1 MCLDSQYDNIT
12 TDTPFIHIYKKTHI
26 MTKKDY
32 KKPESKTVML
42 SGTTILAGSE
52 GGINAGIGEQPGSK
66 DPIQEGGNTGME
78 IDWPEEP

>member
-1 MCLDSQYDNIT
+1 
-12 TDTPFIHIYKKTHI
+12 

-52 GGINAGIGEQPGSK
+52 GGINAGIDPQQGSEK
-66 DPIQEGGNTGME
+66 PIQEGGDTGFE
-78 IDWPEEP
+78 WIEDPEP

>member
-1 MCLDSQYDNIT
+1 
-12 TDTPFIHIYKKTHI
+12 

-52 GGINAGIGEQPGSK
+52 GGFNAGIGQQPGSEEPLGPG
-66 DPIQEGGNTGME
+66 DNTGME
-78 IDWPEEP
+78 IDLPEEP

>member
-1 MCLDSQYDNIT
+1 
-12 TDTPFIHIYKKTHI
+12 

-52 GGINAGIGEQPGSK
+52 GGINAGIGQQPGSEG
-66 DPIQEGGNTGME
+66 PIQEGGNTGME
-78 IDWPEEP
+78 IDLPEEP

>member
-52 GGINAGIGEQPGSK
+52 GGINAGIDQQPGSEK
-66 DPIQEGGNTGME
+66 PLGPGDNTGTE
-78 IDWPEEP
+78 IIWPEEP

>member
-1 MCLDSQYDNIT
+1 
-12 TDTPFIHIYKKTHI
+12 

-52 GGINAGIGEQPGSK
+52 GGINAGIGQQPGSE
-66 DPIQEGGNTGME
+66 DPKGEGDGTGFE
-78 IDWPEEP
+78 LIEDPKP

>member
-1 MCLDSQYDNIT
+1 
-12 TDTPFIHIYKKTHI
+12 

-52 GGINAGIGEQPGSK
+52 GSTNAAIDTQPGSE
-66 DPIQEGGNTGME
+66 DPKGEGDNTGME
-78 IDWPEEP
+78 IIWPEEP

>member
-1 MCLDSQYDNIT
+1 
-12 TDTPFIHIYKKTHI
+12 

-52 GGINAGIGEQPGSK
+52 GGINAGIDKQQGSEK
-66 DPIQEGGNTGME
+66 PIQEGGDTGFDLIE
-78 IDWPEEP
+78 DPEP

>member
-1 MCLDSQYDNIT
+1 
-12 TDTPFIHIYKKTHI
+12 

>member
-1 MCLDSQYDNIT
+1 
-12 TDTPFIHIYKKTHI
+12 

-52 GGINAGIGEQPGSK
+52 GGISAGIDSQPGSE
-66 DPIQEGGNTGME
+66 DPKGEGDNTGME
-78 IDWPEEP
+78 IIWPEEP

>member
-52 GGINAGIGEQPGSK
+52 GGINAGIGSQPGSEK
-66 DPIQEGGNTGME
+66 PIQEGGDTGYE
-78 IDWPEEP
+78 LIEDPEP

>member
-1 MCLDSQYDNIT
+1 MYLDSQYDNIT

-52 GGINAGIGEQPGSK
+52 GGINAGIDPQPGSEE
-66 DPIQEGGNTGME
+66 PIQEGGNTGME

>member
-1 MCLDSQYDNIT
+1 
-12 TDTPFIHIYKKTHI
+12 

-52 GGINAGIGEQPGSK
+52 GGVNAGIGKQPGSE
-66 DPIQEGGNTGME
+66 DPLGPDDNTGTE
-78 IDWPEEP
+78 IIWPEEP

>member
-1 MCLDSQYDNIT
+1 
-12 TDTPFIHIYKKTHI
+12 

-52 GGINAGIGEQPGSK
+52 GGFNAEIGQQPGSEE
-66 DPIQEGGNTGME
+66 PIQGGGNTGME
-78 IDWPEEP
+78 WIEDPEP

>member
-52 GGINAGIGEQPGSK
+52 GGINAGIGQQPGSE
-66 DPIQEGGNTGME
+66 DPKGEGGDTGFE
-78 IDWPEEP
+78 LIEDPEP

>member
-52 GGINAGIGEQPGSK
+52 GGINAGIDKQPGSG
-66 DPIQEGGNTGME
+66 DPLGPGDNTGSE
-78 IDWPEEP
+78 LIEDPKP

>member
-1 MCLDSQYDNIT
+1 
-12 TDTPFIHIYKKTHI
+12 

-52 GGINAGIGEQPGSK
+52 GGINAGIDKQPGSEK
-66 DPIQEGGNTGME
+66 PIQEGDNTGME
-78 IDWPEEP
+78 IIWPEEP

>member
-1 MCLDSQYDNIT
+1 
-12 TDTPFIHIYKKTHI
+12 

-52 GGINAGIGEQPGSK
+52 GGINAGIDPQPGSE
-66 DPIQEGGNTGME
+66 DPIKEGGDTGFE
-78 IDWPEEP
+78 LIEDPEP

>member
-52 GGINAGIGEQPGSK
+52 GGINAGIDSQPGSEK
-66 DPIQEGGNTGME
+66 PIQEGGDTGME
-78 IDWPEEP
+78 IILPEEP

>member
-1 MCLDSQYDNIT
+1 
-12 TDTPFIHIYKKTHI
+12 

-52 GGINAGIGEQPGSK
+52 GGFNAEIGKQPGSE
-66 DPIQEGGNTGME
+66 DTLEPGGNTGME

>member
-1 MCLDSQYDNIT
+1 
-12 TDTPFIHIYKKTHI
+12 

-52 GGINAGIGEQPGSK
+52 EGINAGIGSQPGSEK
-66 DPIQEGGNTGME
+66 PIQEGGDTGYE
-78 IDWPEEP
+78 LIEDPEP

>member
-1 MCLDSQYDNIT
+1 
-12 TDTPFIHIYKKTHI
+12 

-52 GGINAGIGEQPGSK
+52 GGY
-66 DPIQEGGNTGME
+66 
-78 IDWPEEP
+78 

>member
-1 MCLDSQYDNIT
+1 MA
-12 TDTPFIHIYKKTHI
+12 
-26 MTKKDY
+26 KKDY

-52 GGINAGIGEQPGSK
+52 GGFNAGIGQQQGSEK
-66 DPIQEGGNTGME
+66 PIQEGGNTGME

>member
-1 MCLDSQYDNIT
+1 
-12 TDTPFIHIYKKTHI
+12 

-52 GGINAGIGEQPGSK
+52 GGINAGIDPQPGSE
-66 DPIQEGGNTGME
+66 DPKGEGDNTGME
-78 IDWPEEP
+78 IIWPEEP

>member
-1 MCLDSQYDNIT
+1 MYLDSQYDNIT

-52 GGINAGIGEQPGSK
+52 GGINAGIGQQPGS
-66 DPIQEGGNTGME
+66 
-78 IDWPEEP
+78 EEPKGEGEDTGYEWIEDPEP

>member
-1 MCLDSQYDNIT
+1 
-12 TDTPFIHIYKKTHI
+12 

-52 GGINAGIGEQPGSK
+52 GGINAGIGQQPGSEE
-66 DPIQEGGNTGME
+66 PIQGGGNTGME

>member
-26 MTKKDY
+26 MIKKDY

-52 GGINAGIGEQPGSK
+52 GGINAGIGQQPGSE
-66 DPIQEGGNTGME
+66 DPKGEGDNTGME
-78 IDWPEEP
+78 IIWPEEP

>member
-1 MCLDSQYDNIT
+1 
-12 TDTPFIHIYKKTHI
+12 

-52 GGINAGIGEQPGSK
+52 WGINAGIGEQPGSK

>member
-1 MCLDSQYDNIT
+1 
-12 TDTPFIHIYKKTHI
+12 

-52 GGINAGIGEQPGSK
+52 GGINAGIDPQPGSE
-66 DPIQEGGNTGME
+66 DPKGEGDNTGME
-78 IDWPEEP
+78 ITYQVKQQTAVSLHQHVSRLCQAHLPPP

>member
-1 MCLDSQYDNIT
+1 
-12 TDTPFIHIYKKTHI
+12 

-52 GGINAGIGEQPGSK
+52 GDINAGIGQQPGSEE
-66 DPIQEGGNTGME
+66 PIPGGGNTGME